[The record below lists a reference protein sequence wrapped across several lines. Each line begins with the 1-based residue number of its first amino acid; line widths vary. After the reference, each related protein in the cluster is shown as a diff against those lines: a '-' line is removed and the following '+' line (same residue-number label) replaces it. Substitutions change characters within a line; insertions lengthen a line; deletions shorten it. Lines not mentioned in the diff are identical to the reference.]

1 MSNCEEH
8 THTGVWSD
16 CKCLWNNVTK
26 LKNVDAMTVDA
37 IIDYERG
44 LDVVQMIVDPH
55 AVHLSHSDI
64 FIM

>member
-1 MSNCEEH
+1 
-8 THTGVWSD
+8 
-16 CKCLWNNVTK
+16 
-26 LKNVDAMTVDA
+26 MTVDA